1 LSKFL
6 KATHVAALVV
16 SVATTSCGSDSNPE
30 SESPTVTLAPAPAGD
45 RVLFVGNSLTE
56 GNDLPLMV
64 EALAREGGRPYAVD
78 AVTFGGAALE
88 DHWSRGTQDR
98 IAASAYR
105 FVVLQ
110 QGPSALPESRA
121 NLREWTRRFDAVIRK
136 AGGRTALYMVWP
148 ESYRPQAFPEVSAS
162 YRLAAEDVE
171 GILLP
176 AGDAWVAAWRE
187 ESGLAL
193 YGPDG
198 FHPTVLGSYLAALA
212 IYGGLTGASP
222 VGLPSRLQLR
232 NGRRVEVT
240 AREAAIA
247 QAAAAETLAGARGAL
262 SPP

>member
-1 LSKFL
+1 MSKFL
-6 KATHVAALVV
+6 KATRFAALTV
-16 SVATTSCGSDSNPE
+16 SLAAVSCGGAAPSSA
-30 SESPTVTLAPAPAGD
+30 SPTVVTLAPAPGGD

-64 EALAREGGRPYAVD
+64 EALARAGGRPFAVE
-78 AVTFGGAALE
+78 AVTYGGVSLE
-88 DHWSRGTQDR
+88 DHWGRGTQDR
-98 IAASAYR
+98 IAGGGFR

-110 QGPSALPESRA
+110 QGPSALAESRV
-121 NLREWTRRFDAVIRK
+121 NLREWTRRFDTVIRQ

-148 ESYRPQAFPEVSAS
+148 ESYRPQAFPDVSAS
-162 YRLAAEDVE
+162 YRLAAEDVD

-176 AGDAWVAAWRE
+176 AGDAWVAAWRAE
-187 ESGLAL
+187 PGLGL
-193 YGPDG
+193 YGSDG
-198 FHPTVLGSYLAALA
+198 FHPTLLGSYLAALA

-247 QAAAAETLAGARGAL
+247 QAAAAEAL
-262 SPP
+262 R